1 MAADIQSTIASWQPS
16 YWLSASVLISSAVY
30 CRGWLAIRR
39 TRPAQFP
46 LWRLN
51 MFLLAMA
58 ILWLAIGSPLDAFA
72 DVTLSAHMVE
82 HLLLMS
88 VVPPLVWLSN
98 PTVPMLR
105 GLPRW
110 LVKGVLGP
118 LIRNRRLRRFTH
130 WLIRPRIAWIV
141 LNVIFLGWHV
151 PAAYDFALTY
161 ERWHVVE
168 HLCFLFAS
176 LLFWWPIIRPW
187 PTGGRVYT
195 WGLILYLLSADVVN
209 SALSAF
215 LAFCTRPMYPYYLT
229 QPNPFGLSPLSDQVV
244 GAVIMWVFG
253 SFAFLIPAVYI
264 TIQLLQPERA
274 RSVSK
279 SQSKDRAYRT

>member
-1 MAADIQSTIASWQPS
+1 MAADIQSTIAAWEPS
-16 YWLSASVLISSAVY
+16 YWLSASVLVASVVY
-30 CRGWLAIRR
+30 CRGWLAIRK
-39 TRPAQFP
+39 TRPVQFP

-51 MFLLAMA
+51 AFLLAMA

-72 DVTLSAHMVE
+72 DAMLSAHMIE

-98 PTVPMLR
+98 PVVPMLR

-110 LVKGVLGP
+110 LLKRVLGP
-118 LIRNRRLRRFTH
+118 LIRIRRLRRFTH
-130 WLIRPRIAWIV
+130 WLVRPRIAWII

-151 PAAYDFALTY
+151 PAAYDFALRY
-161 ERWHVVE
+161 EGWHIVE
-168 HLCFLFAS
+168 HMCFLFAS

-187 PTGGRVYT
+187 PTGGHVYT

-215 LAFCTRPMYPYYLT
+215 LAFCTRPMYPYYFT
-229 QPNPFGLSPLSDQVV
+229 EPNPFQLSPLSDQVI
-244 GAVIMWVFG
+244 GAVIMWIFG
-253 SFAFLIPAVYI
+253 SIVFLIPAVYI
-264 TIQLLQPERA
+264 TLRLLQPAPLRLP
-274 RSVSK
+274 
-279 SQSKDRAYRT
+279 DREYGT